1 MKDAYY
7 FSHDSGAHKDPK
19 IIQLRTIQG
28 WAGYGIFWAII
39 ETLRDQ
45 SKWRWEAKLKQGL
58 TIAIGGDE
66 KQILSV
72 IETLLELKLLE
83 EEKDYIHAPS
93 LTRRMKEFEKK
104 RTRYAENGRKGGI
117 KSGQARLQPL
127 LKQGFKQ
134 KESDA
139 QALKESKV
147 KKSSK
152 EEPTFSFLDSFLK
165 GFPEVKPEYQLRG
178 KGEVE
183 INTTKAMI
191 LKLCEL
197 NGGGPEEARWYYNK
211 LDDVGFYNRSNFPM
225 KVSEMVED
233 LTDLFKRKWVKKMT
247 EREFKEING

>member
-19 IIQLRTIQG
+19 IIQLRTIHG

-45 SKWRWEAKLKQGL
+45 SKWKWEARLKQGL

-66 KQILSV
+66 KQISSV

-104 RTRYAENGRKGGI
+104 RARYAENGRKGGI
-117 KSGQARLQPL
+117 KSGEARLQPS

-134 KESDA
+134 NGSNA

-152 EEPTFSFLDSFLK
+152 ERDHFFSFFLSDYGKSPTGIVYTNTDFNTRKSFMWKMFEPLGYTKDQCKRYYERVHDRNWTNKDGDPYTVKMLVDEVLYYHKK
-165 GFPEVKPEYQLRG
+165 GWLVKE
-178 KGEVE
+178 GEHD
-183 INTTKAMI
+183 TT
-191 LKLCEL
+191 E
-197 NGGGPEEARWYYNK
+197 
-211 LDDVGFYNRSNFPM
+211 
-225 KVSEMVED
+225 
-233 LTDLFKRKWVKKMT
+233 
-247 EREFKEING
+247 

>member
-19 IIQLRTIQG
+19 IIQLRTIHG

-45 SKWRWEAKLKQGL
+45 SKWKWEARLKQGL

-104 RTRYAENGRKGGI
+104 RAKYAENGRKGGV
-117 KSGQARLQPL
+117 KSSEARLQAT

-134 KESDA
+134 NPSNA

-147 KKSSK
+147 NKKK
-152 EEPTFSFLDSFLK
+152 EYEADFFSFFLSD
-165 GFPEVKPEYQLRG
+165 YG
-178 KGEVE
+178 KTPKDIVYA
-183 INTTKAMI
+183 NTDF
-191 LKLCEL
+191 
-197 NGGGPEEARWYYNK
+197 N
-211 LDDVGFYNRSNFPM
+211 
-225 KVSEMVED
+225 
-233 LTDLFKRKWVKKMT
+233 KRKSIMWKLFEPLGYTKDQCKAYYERVHDRNWTNKDGDPYTVERLVKEVLYYHKRGWLTKEGDDDTT
-247 EREFKEING
+247 E